1 MDKKCPNLY
10 QRARLSTGMSQERAA
25 ELLGLSPESLKQ
37 YEGGKT
43 VPKDE
48 TVARMV
54 EVYSCPWLALEHAQA
69 TDRLGVL
76 PEVNV
81 QSLPTAAITLINRVL
96 DFAERHRDRQLLRI
110 AEDGIID
117 EKERPDFDAICRD
130 LDGIVG
136 AALQV
141 KYPSDAPP
149 KTKKE
154 RPEAGTSERSGEKVC
169 GIGSTT
175 VGYINYSTRSTPHA
189 RPNFAGKGAY
199 PCDRLG
205 NVFHGHR
212 RGDGSGDPAADRG
225 SDGEKIR
232 GQYGRA

>member
-48 TVARMV
+48 TVAKMV
-54 EVYSCPWLALEHAQA
+54 EVYHLPWLALEHAQA

-76 PEVNV
+76 PKAEPRP
-81 QSLPTAAITLINRVL
+81 LPMASIALRNRLQDATGRL
-96 DFAERHRDRQLLRI
+96 DALLRI
-110 AEDGIID
+110 AEDGVID
-117 EKERPDFDAICRD
+117 EAERPEFDSIVVELRETMAAIYQV
-130 LDGIVG
+130 IYSG
-136 AALQV
+136 A
-141 KYPSDAPP
+141 
-149 KTKKE
+149 KKE
-154 RPEAGTSERSGEKVC
+154 RPEAATSERSGEKCVVLDQPLLDVSIIAQDPRRMQDLILP
-169 GIGSTT
+169 GRG
-175 VGYINYSTRSTPHA
+175 
-189 RPNFAGKGAY
+189 Y

-205 NVFHGHR
+205 NVFHGRR
-212 RGDGSGDPAADRG
+212 RGDGGGNSAENCG
-225 SDGEKIR
+225 SDGKMR